1 MPEHLTPRRN
11 RTIRQTKLIKLLME
25 NYGKKG
31 ETKPLG
37 EIMIEAGYSE
47 ESAKNPKLFLDS
59 PVIKE
64 GIDDFVK
71 MLDDKR
77 RLAITHITKKKLEKS
92 SARDNAYIA
101 DVFTK
106 NHQLLTGKATE
117 MVKTIAL
124 PSELIEKNAI
134 NTSTE
139 TNSD

>member
-1 MPEHLTPRRN
+1 MD
-11 RTIRQTKLIKLLME
+11 
-25 NYGKKG
+25 NYGRKG
-31 ETKPLG
+31 NTKTLG

-71 MLDDKR
+71 LLDDKR

-139 TNSD
+139 TNSG